1 MTTKNQLYKTK
12 LNNFIQDIVN
22 AIRNKNIE
30 IKWPENP
37 PIICGYNRNKKYG
50 YNFNSE
56 TNYSQKDVYP
66 YFLETMFTSDY
77 RNIDEIK
84 KIASYEDFQKAVWNC
99 SKIDDI
105 SNKWE
110 IIMINL

>member
-1 MTTKNQLYKTK
+1 
-12 LNNFIQDIVN
+12 
-22 AIRNKNIE
+22 
-30 IKWPENP
+30 
-37 PIICGYNRNKKYG
+37 
-50 YNFNSE
+50 
-56 TNYSQKDVYP
+56 
-66 YFLETMFTSDY
+66 MFTSDY

-110 IIMINL
+110 NNYDKFIEKMVECDHYISEENGDSKIG

>member
-1 MTTKNQLYKTK
+1 
-12 LNNFIQDIVN
+12 
-22 AIRNKNIE
+22 
-30 IKWPENP
+30 
-37 PIICGYNRNKKYG
+37 
-50 YNFNSE
+50 
-56 TNYSQKDVYP
+56 
-66 YFLETMFTSDY
+66 MFTSDY

-110 IIMINL
+110 NNYDKFIEKMVECDHYISEEMEIVK